1 MAKKKTPM
9 VTLTCPEHPELLVT
23 FPRVEFHDG
32 IAETDEPTAQTIID
46 ELGEEYGIALAAS
59 APVEEESPVEEA
71 PAEVVEG

>member
-32 IAETDEPTAQTIID
+32 YAETDEATAQTIID
-46 ELGEEYGIALAAS
+46 ELADDYGIALAAPV
-59 APVEEESPVEEA
+59 PVEEEAPAEEA

>member
-23 FPRVEFHDG
+23 YPRVEFHDG
-32 IAETDEPTAQTIID
+32 LAETDEATAQTVID
-46 ELGEEYGIALAAS
+46 ELEDDYGIALAAS
-59 APVEEESPVEEA
+59 TPVEEESPVEEA

>member
-32 IAETDEPTAQTIID
+32 IAETDETTAQTIID
-46 ELGEEYGIALAAS
+46 ELEDDYGIALA
-59 APVEEESPVEEA
+59 SPVPGEDEA

>member
-1 MAKKKTPM
+1 MAKKKAQM

-32 IAETDEPTAQTIID
+32 IAETDDATAQTVID
-46 ELGEEYGIALAAS
+46 ELGEDYGIALADS
-59 APVEEESPVEEA
+59 VPVEEEAPVEEA

>member
-32 IAETDEPTAQTIID
+32 LAETDEATAQIVID
-46 ELGEEYGIALAAS
+46 ELEDDYIALAAS
-59 APVEEESPVEEA
+59 TPVEEESPVEEA